1 MKKAVT
7 ARAIQAL
14 LAVLHGWRSGFALGL
29 RATRA
34 ASPLLTVYQRFEQ
47 VVLLALTGLISA
59 LVVVAL
65 VHLTVRILLLI
76 LSGRADP
83 AQQEV
88 FQSVFGMVMTVLIAL
103 EFNHS
108 MLGVLERRHG
118 VVQVRTVVLI
128 ALLAVVRKFIVVDAA
143 QVMPVTIMG
152 LAASA
157 LALGAVYWLVR
168 EQDWREDEERPALAD
183 GIAGS
188 PAQRLDACHGGD
200 GP

>member
-1 MKKAVT
+1 
-7 ARAIQAL
+7 
-14 LAVLHGWRSGFALGL
+14 
-29 RATRA
+29 
-34 ASPLLTVYQRFEQ
+34 
-47 VVLLALTGLISA
+47 
-59 LVVVAL
+59 
-65 VHLTVRILLLI
+65 
-76 LSGRADP
+76 
-83 AQQEV
+83 
-88 FQSVFGMVMTVLIAL
+88 MTVLIAL

-157 LALGAVYWLVR
+157 LALGGVYWLVR
-168 EQDWREDEERPALAD
+168 EQDSREDEELPAQAD

-188 PAQRLDACHGGD
+188 PAPRLDACHGGD